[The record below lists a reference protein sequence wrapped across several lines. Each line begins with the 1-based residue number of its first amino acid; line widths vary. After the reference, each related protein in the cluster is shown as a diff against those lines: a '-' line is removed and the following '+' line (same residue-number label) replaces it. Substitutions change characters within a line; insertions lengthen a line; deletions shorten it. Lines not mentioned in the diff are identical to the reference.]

1 MSGLRQERQEPR
13 EPVEL
18 DASGWRCAIVAARYH
33 DDLVMRLVEGA
44 RECFEQHGVAAADV
58 ELLRVP
64 GAWELPLALQRLA
77 NSDAWD
83 VLVAL
88 GVVIRGETP
97 HFDYVCR
104 ESSAGIARISLD
116 HGVPIGFGVLT
127 CDDTEQ
133 ASARSGGKAGNK
145 GWEAAMAALEMA
157 QLLRRIGSP

>member
-1 MSGLRQERQEPR
+1 LSGLRQERQQPA
-13 EPVEL
+13 EL

-33 DDLVMRLVEGA
+33 DDLVIRLVEGA
-44 RECFEQHGVAAADV
+44 RECLAQHGVAEADV

-77 NSDAWD
+77 SMGGLD
-83 VLVAL
+83 VMVAL
-88 GVVIRGETP
+88 GVVVRGETP

-104 ESSAGIARISLD
+104 ESSAGIARVSLD

-127 CDDTEQ
+127 CEDTEQ
-133 ASARSGGKAGNK
+133 AAARSGGKAGNK